1 MDWIEKL
8 YHLAKDDENWLSW
21 QAELQKREHEY
32 ERILEMLPPEQQEFL
47 RDYISV
53 YQEAEYALVS
63 IAYELGSGKSEKA
76 GG

>member
-1 MDWIEKL
+1 MDWIEEL
-8 YHLAKDDENWLSW
+8 HRLAKLDSNWLSW
-21 QAELQKREHEY
+21 QAELQKRKHEY
-32 ERILEMLPPEQQEFL
+32 ERILKMLPPEQQEFL

-53 YQEAEYALVS
+53 CQEAEYSLVS